1 MLFLQSLALVAA
13 AAITMPEMVGAE
25 SNATSTTTIHLMER
39 LITENMTLLEGSVIS
54 ADATATTLE
63 LDCQP
68 SAYSICT
75 SSGMLWPQTVTVGP
89 SLQGMNF
96 DITTYYGST
105 LWIVSGSASCVV
117 TNSSMGADCV
127 LTTSSWY
134 SAGTTINSSTVDGV
148 TVTVGP
154 TLAFATIP
162 VVSGLDKLAPATT
175 TDASPASTATA
186 TSAPNTASA
195 TAANNASSASS
206 SPSSSNAW
214 IAGPVV
220 GAIAGIALV
229 GALAFWYFRR
239 TRKNTGDAEGAN
251 SAGAGG
257 VADWDSRRELQGGYE
272 PPELQSNAPP
282 SELHSDAV
290 KVELPAT
297 QLDFDKKRP
306 TGTQHM
312 THELP

>member
-1 MLFLQSLALVAA
+1 MAGADST
-13 AAITMPEMVGAE
+13 AI
-25 SNATSTTTIHLMER
+25 STTTIHLMER

-63 LDCQP
+63 LDCQS

-89 SLQGMNF
+89 SVQGMNF

-105 LWIVSGSASCVV
+105 LWIVSGSASCAV

-127 LTTSSWY
+127 ITTSSWY
-134 SAGTTINSSTVDGV
+134 SAGTTVNSSSVDGA
-148 TVTVGP
+148 TITLEP

-162 VVSGLDKLAPATT
+162 VVSGLEKLAATTT

-186 TSAPNTASA
+186 TSAPNTAAA
-195 TAANNASSASS
+195 TTTKIPHGSS
-206 SPSSSNAW
+206 STSSSNAW

-220 GAIAGIALV
+220 GAIAGIALI

-239 TRKNTGDAEGAN
+239 TRRSNGDAEGAN
-251 SAGAGG
+251 SAGAAGT
-257 VADWDSRRELQGGYE
+257 ADWNRRRELPGTYE

-282 SELHSDAV
+282 SELHADAT
-290 KVELPAT
+290 KTNVELPAT
-297 QLDFDKKRP
+297 QLDFDKKREME
-306 TGTQHM
+306 TQNAA
-312 THELP
+312 HELP

>member
-1 MLFLQSLALVAA
+1 MA
-13 AAITMPEMVGAE
+13 GAE
-25 SNATSTTTIHLMER
+25 STATSTTTIHLMER

-63 LDCQP
+63 LDCQS

-89 SLQGMNF
+89 SIQGMNF

-105 LWIVSGSASCVV
+105 LWIVSGNASCVV

-127 LTTSSWY
+127 ITTSSWY
-134 SAGTTINSSTVDGV
+134 SAGTTVNSSSVDGASI
-148 TVTVGP
+148 TLEP

-162 VVSGLDKLAPATT
+162 VVSGLEKLAATTT

-186 TSAPNTASA
+186 TSAPNTAAA
-195 TAANNASSASS
+195 TATNSSTASS
-206 SPSSSNAW
+206 SSSSSNAW

-251 SAGAGG
+251 STGAAGATG
-257 VADWDSRRELQGGYE
+257 AAAWDGRRELQGNYE

-282 SELHSDAV
+282 SELHADAT
-290 KVELPAT
+290 KAELPAT
-297 QLDFDKKRP
+297 QLDFDKKREME
-306 TGTQHM
+306 TQHAA
-312 THELP
+312 HELP

>member
-1 MLFLQSLALVAA
+1 M
-13 AAITMPEMVGAE
+13 MPARTGAE
-25 SNATSTTTIHLMER
+25 STATSTTTIHLMER

-63 LDCQP
+63 LDCQS

-89 SLQGMNF
+89 SIQGMNF

-105 LWIVSGSASCVV
+105 LWIVSGNASCKV

-127 LTTSSWY
+127 ISTSSWY
-134 SAGTTINSSTVDGV
+134 SAGTTVNSSSVDGA
-148 TVTVGP
+148 TITLDP

-162 VVSGLDKLAPATT
+162 VVSGLEKLAATTT

-186 TSAPNTASA
+186 TSAPNTAAA
-195 TAANNASSASS
+195 TATNTSPASS
-206 SPSSSNAW
+206 SSSSSSSNAW

-220 GAIAGIALV
+220 GAIAGVALV

-239 TRKNTGDAEGAN
+239 TRKSNGDAEGAN
-251 SAGAGG
+251 STGAAGATGA
-257 VADWDSRRELQGGYE
+257 ADWDRRRELQGNYE
-272 PPELQSNAPP
+272 PPELPGNAQP
-282 SELHSDAV
+282 SELHSDAT
-290 KVELPAT
+290 KAELPAT
-297 QLDFDKKRP
+297 QLDFDKKRELE
-306 TGTQHM
+306 TQHA